1 MAGVIVV
8 KNNFKKGL
16 VVGIIILFI
25 GVGIQPAFA
34 NEVSITTTSDIEED
48 FDYPYIEFFSICLI
62 SGNYKTKTSNDEYKL
77 ILDSGYDNKTMKV
90 EGITFYYYAAK
101 VPSFGYDKVQVW
113 KIEATRFLG
122 IAIFGFVFG
131 IGTGVRVEPMPYAP
145 N

>member
-1 MAGVIVV
+1 M
-8 KNNFKKGL
+8 KKGL
-16 VVGIIILFI
+16 IRKGLVFSIIVLFI
-25 GVGIQPAFA
+25 SVGMQPALA
-34 NEVSITTTSDIEED
+34 GESITTTPDIKESSE
-48 FDYPYIEFFSICLI
+48 YPYIEFFSICLI
-62 SGNYKTKTSNDEYKL
+62 SGNYKTKTSNDEYRL

>member
-1 MAGVIVV
+1 MMKGSWY
-8 KNNFKKGL
+8 KKGL

-25 GVGIQPAFA
+25 VVGIQPAFA

-90 EGITFYYYAAK
+90 EGITFYYYGAK
-101 VPSFGYDKVQVW
+101 VPSFGYDNVQVW
-113 KIEATRFLG
+113 KIEATFFFG
-122 IAIFGFVFG
+122 ISFNGFVFG
-131 IGTGVRVEPMPYAP
+131 IGTGVRVKPMPYAP
-145 N
+145 D